1 MAELRIGQ
9 QAFFDRG
16 IDSIVGTPEGVDV
29 LYLPDTHALAPA
41 ALVRSTALDEL
52 LAASNLESL
61 LEASVRP
68 ELAERDLLSPQRF
81 RAVMNAVLARFA
93 RMADARRHANPRL
106 GRLLDS
112 AGRVLADETE
122 LRELLQIYRNA
133 LLQG

>member
-9 QAFFDRG
+9 QVFFERG

-29 LYLPDTHALAPA
+29 LYLPDTHELAPA
-41 ALVRSTALDEL
+41 ALVRATALDEL
-52 LAASNLESL
+52 LSVRNLESL

-81 RAVMNAVLARFA
+81 RATLNSVLARFA
-93 RMADARRHANPRL
+93 HVADARRHANPRL
-106 GRLLDS
+106 ARTLDG
-112 AGRVLADETE
+112 AARVLADETE
-122 LRELLQIYRNA
+122 LRDLLQIYRTA